1 MKVSNLFFVFLFI
14 SQNIL
19 QQGHLKRTQV
29 FFFKNY
35 SVFKQFLKKKNLS
48 AQNFPNMFFKFYV
61 LNNRKQTLIA
71 PKYALNFSSHV
82 QVILKST

>member
-19 QQGHLKRTQV
+19 QQGHLKRTLV
-29 FFFKNY
+29 FFSKITL
-35 SVFKQFLKKKNLS
+35 FLNNFSKKNLS